1 MSGAK
6 YRLQCLGL
14 DISFRPWFIRPAA
27 AAVTLL
33 AALLRPFDRSR
44 ALWLLTV
51 AHRIAARGWTVP
63 RRPSEATRTR
73 RLTSAI
79 AASLQAPEA
88 LPPVGFNRTPL
99 DCQSADSAGIVLK
112 APIRKD
118 GGIEKGVILLK
129 YSHRIAAF
137 QRAVNMDA
145 LLEHYR
151 IVLEPSWTGY
161 SQLAYLSFTRYRKH
175 PIVILAPFEGDREFI
190 NAIGQ
195 NLIAIGLGPGDWVDP
210 SVFRPLPSEPKRY
223 DAVLIAR
230 WNHVKRHDLLLRA
243 LRRMGDPR
251 FRVALLALNTRL
263 DRGREAILRS
273 IEAHGMGGQFDIL
286 EDLPAAEVNRALN
299 QARVNVLLSRQEG
312 GNRGIFE
319 GFFAGVPGLVM
330 RGHIGV
336 RTEHIVPQT
345 GRLFDLPSLANELL
359 YFRDHW
365 EEFAPRPW
373 ALTHIA
379 PQVSAAR
386 LNEVLRGLALRE
398 GEPWTVDIVAKANR
412 PGVGYYPS
420 AEEGRGLP
428 TIDGI
433 VRQYGRERGGE
444 GVNREPRE

>member
-1 MSGAK
+1 MMSGAK

-14 DISFRPWFIRPAA
+14 DIGFRPWFIRPAA

-33 AALLRPFDRSR
+33 ATLLRPFDRSR

-63 RRPSEATRTR
+63 RQPGEAKRIR
-73 RLTSAI
+73 RLTAAI
-79 AASLQAPEA
+79 AASLEKAEA
-88 LPPVGFNRTPL
+88 LPPVGFNGTPL
-99 DCQSADSAGIVLK
+99 DCQSADTAGIVLK

-118 GGIEKGVILLK
+118 GGVEKGVILLK

-137 QRAVNMDA
+137 QRAVNMYA

-161 SQLAYLSFTRYRKH
+161 SHLAYLSFTRYREH
-175 PIVILAPFEGDREFI
+175 PIVILAPFQGDREFI
-190 NAIGQ
+190 DAIGQ
-195 NLIAIGLGPGDWVDP
+195 NLIAIELGPGDWVDP

-223 DAVLIAR
+223 DAVFVAR

-243 LRRMGDPR
+243 MRRLGDAR
-251 FRVALLALNTRL
+251 FRVALAALNTRL

-273 IEAHGMGGQFDIL
+273 IRAHGMGGQFDIL
-286 EDLPAAEVNRALN
+286 EDLPAAEVNRVLN
-299 QARVNVLLSRQEG
+299 QAKVNVLLSRQEG

-336 RTEHIVPQT
+336 RTEHIVPET
-345 GRLFDLPSLANELL
+345 GRLFDLPSLASELF

-373 ALTHIA
+373 ALDHIA
-379 PQVSAAR
+379 PAVSAAR

-412 PGVGYYPS
+412 PGVGYYPGP
-420 AEEGRGLP
+420 EEGRGLP
-428 TIDGI
+428 SIDGI
-433 VRQYGRERGGE
+433 VREYGRERVGRG
-444 GVNREPRE
+444 R